1 MKRNE
6 FTKTCNRPAP
16 TEGLPE
22 SPELERAVLGALI
35 LEPDQ
40 LPDVAEIVEISAFV
54 DAKNGKI
61 YGEMLSM
68 LERGDKI
75 DLYTLSQRP
84 ELKDR
89 DMLRYFSELTSAVGS
104 GVNVLDHARQLA
116 DTETRRRLC
125 LFGYELA
132 ARAVSDPDGVV
143 RKKGQ
148 GRGVVDWATSEITAI
163 ADRVS
168 RPDDIAPL
176 SDVVRATLDDLERR
190 QQARQAGEC
199 IGIPTGLRRLDALTG
214 GWRGGQLVV
223 LAGRPGTGKSATML
237 HFARAAAASGVPLCL
252 FSLEMPSG
260 QLAGRMLVGS
270 SGVDSGAFRTGNVD
284 ASGWTKIETAGA
296 TLSTMPIFLND
307 SANITIGAI
316 RSQCKAMHRR
326 GKCGMVI
333 IDYLQLL
340 DTSTRNPNSTREREI
355 AAASR
360 AAKLLAKELNIP
372 VIMLSQLSRKVEE
385 RADKTPL
392 LSDLRE
398 SGAIEQDADMVAF
411 IDRPAMYGAQM
422 ITTTRYG
429 LISSEGVGVLHIA
442 KNREGAAG
450 RIYFRHNESL
460 TRITDYENTAADT
473 TGEAEPF

>member
-1 MKRNE
+1 MKRSE
-6 FTKTCNRPAP
+6 SIKTYNRPAP
-16 TEGLPE
+16 AEGLPE
-22 SPELERAVLGALI
+22 SPELERAILGALI
-35 LEPDQ
+35 LEPDK
-40 LPDVAEIVEISAFV
+40 LPDVAEIVENSAFV
-54 DAKNGKI
+54 GANNGKI
-61 YGEMLSM
+61 YDAMLSM

-75 DLYTLSQRP
+75 DFYTLSQRP

-143 RKKGQ
+143 
-148 GRGVVDWATSEITAI
+148 DWATSEITAI

-168 RPDDIAPL
+168 RPEDIAPL

-237 HFARAAAASGVPLCL
+237 HFARAAAASGVPVCI
-252 FSLEMPSG
+252 FSLEMPAG
-260 QLAGRMLVGS
+260 QLAGRMLVGG
-270 SGVDSGAFRTGNVD
+270 SGVDSQAFRVGSVDTTGW
-284 ASGWTKIETAGA
+284 SQLEQAGA
-296 TLSTMPIFLND
+296 ELSAIPVYLND
-307 SANITIGAI
+307 RANITIGAI

-326 GKCGMVI
+326 GRCGMVI

-340 DTSTRNPNSTREREI
+340 DTTTRNANSTREREI

-360 AAKLLAKELNIP
+360 SAKLLAKELDVP
-372 VIMLSQLSRKVEE
+372 VILLSQLSRKVEE

-398 SGAIEQDADMVAF
+398 SGAIEQDADMVLF
-411 IDRPAMYGAQM
+411 LDRPAMYGAQT
-422 ITTTRYG
+422 IDTNRYG
-429 LISSEGVGVLHIA
+429 LISSDGVGIMHVT
-442 KNREGAAG
+442 KNREGATG
-450 RIYFRHNESL
+450 RIYFRHNKSL
-460 TRITDYENTAADT
+460 TRITDYDSPATDAI
-473 TGEAEPF
+473 GEAGPF

>member
-1 MKRNE
+1 MKRSE
-6 FTKTCNRPAP
+6 SIKTYNRPAP
-16 TEGLPE
+16 AEGLPE
-22 SPELERAVLGALI
+22 SPELERAILAALI
-35 LEPDQ
+35 LEPDK
-40 LPDVAEIVEISAFV
+40 LPDVAEIVENSAFV
-54 DAKNGKI
+54 GANNGKI
-61 YGEMLSM
+61 YDAMLSM

-75 DLYTLSQRP
+75 DFYTLSQRP

-143 RKKGQ
+143 
-148 GRGVVDWATSEITAI
+148 DWATSEITAI

-168 RPDDIAPL
+168 RPEDIAPL

-237 HFARAAAASGVPLCL
+237 HFARAAAASGVPVCI
-252 FSLEMPSG
+252 FSLEMPAG
-260 QLAGRMLVGS
+260 QLAGRMLVGG
-270 SGVDSGAFRTGNVD
+270 SGVDSQAFRVGSVDTTGW
-284 ASGWTKIETAGA
+284 SQLEQAGA
-296 TLSTMPIFLND
+296 ELSAIPVYLND
-307 SANITIGAI
+307 RANITIGAI
-316 RSQCKAMHRR
+316 RSQCKAMTRR
-326 GKCGMVI
+326 GRCGMVI

-340 DTSTRNPNSTREREI
+340 DTASRNTNSTREREI

-360 AAKLLAKELNIP
+360 SAKLLAKELDVP
-372 VIMLSQLSRKVEE
+372 VILLSQLSRKVEE

-398 SGAIEQDADMVAF
+398 SGAIEQDADMVVF

-442 KNREGAAG
+442 KNREGATG

-460 TRITDYENTAADT
+460 TRITDYETTANISTDET
-473 TGEAEPF
+473 QF

>member
-104 GVNVLDHARQLA
+104 GVNMLDHARQLA

-125 LFGYELA
+125 IFGYELA

-143 RKKGQ
+143 
-148 GRGVVDWATSEITAI
+148 DWATSEISAI

-199 IGIPTGLRRLDALTG
+199 IGIPTGLQRLDALTG
-214 GWRGGQLVV
+214 GWRGGQLIV
-223 LAGRPGTGKSATML
+223 LAGRPGMGKSATML
-237 HFARAAAASGVPLCL
+237 HFARAAAASGVPVCI
-252 FSLEMPSG
+252 FSLEMPAG
-260 QLAGRMLVGS
+260 QLAGRMLVGG
-270 SGVDSGAFRTGNVD
+270 SGVDSQAFRVGSVDTTGW
-284 ASGWTKIETAGA
+284 SQLEQAGA
-296 TLSTMPIFLND
+296 ELSAIPVYLND
-307 SANITIGAI
+307 RANITIGAI

-326 GKCGMVI
+326 GRCGMVI

-360 AAKLLAKELNIP
+360 SAKLLAKELDVP
-372 VIMLSQLSRKVEE
+372 VILLSQLSRKVEE

-398 SGAIEQDADMVAF
+398 SGAIEQDADMVVF

-442 KNREGAAG
+442 KNREGATG

-460 TRITDYENTAADT
+460 TRITDYETTANISTDET
-473 TGEAEPF
+473 QF

>member
-75 DLYTLSQRP
+75 DFYTLSQRP

-143 RKKGQ
+143 
-148 GRGVVDWATSEITAI
+148 DWATSEITAI

-168 RPDDIAPL
+168 RPEDIAPL

-237 HFARAAAASGVPLCL
+237 HFARAAAASGVPVCI
-252 FSLEMPSG
+252 FSLEMPAG
-260 QLAGRMLVGS
+260 QLAGRMLVGG
-270 SGVDSGAFRTGNVD
+270 SGVDSQAFRVGSVDTTGW
-284 ASGWTKIETAGA
+284 SQLEQAGA
-296 TLSTMPIFLND
+296 ELSAIPVYLND
-307 SANITIGAI
+307 RPNITIGAI

-326 GKCGMVI
+326 GRCGMVI

-360 AAKLLAKELNIP
+360 SAKLLAKELDVP
-372 VIMLSQLSRKVEE
+372 VILLSQLSRKVEE

-398 SGAIEQDADMVAF
+398 SGAIEQDADMVLF
-411 IDRPAMYGAQM
+411 LDRPAMYGAQT
-422 ITTTRYG
+422 IDTNRYG
-429 LISSEGVGVLHIA
+429 LISSDGVGIMHVT
-442 KNREGAAG
+442 KNREGATG
-450 RIYFRHNESL
+450 RIYFRHNKSL
-460 TRITDYENTAADT
+460 TRITDYDSPATDAI
-473 TGEAEPF
+473 GEAGPF

>member
-1 MKRNE
+1 MKRSE
-6 FTKTCNRPAP
+6 SIKTYNRPAP
-16 TEGLPE
+16 AEGLPE
-22 SPELERAVLGALI
+22 SPELERAILGALI
-35 LEPDQ
+35 LEPDK
-40 LPDVAEIVEISAFV
+40 LPDVAEIVENSAFV
-54 DAKNGKI
+54 GANNGKI
-61 YGEMLSM
+61 YDAMLSM

-75 DLYTLSQRP
+75 DFYTLSQRP

-132 ARAVSDPDGVV
+132 ARAVSDPD
-143 RKKGQ
+143 
-148 GRGVVDWATSEITAI
+148 GVVDWATSEITAI

-237 HFARAAAASGVPLCL
+237 HFARAAAASGVPVCI
-252 FSLEMPSG
+252 FSLEMPAG
-260 QLAGRMLVGS
+260 QLAGRMLVGG
-270 SGVDSGAFRTGNVD
+270 SGVDSQAFRVGSVD
-284 ASGWTKIETAGA
+284 TTRWSQLEQAGA
-296 TLSTMPIFLND
+296 ELSAIPVYLND
-307 SANITIGAI
+307 RANITIGAI

-326 GKCGMVI
+326 GRCGMVI

-360 AAKLLAKELNIP
+360 SAKLLAKELDVP
-372 VIMLSQLSRKVEE
+372 VILLSQLSRKVEE

-398 SGAIEQDADMVAF
+398 SGAIEQDADMVVF

-442 KNREGAAG
+442 KNREGATG

-460 TRITDYENTAADT
+460 TRITDYETTANISTDET
-473 TGEAEPF
+473 QF

>member
-1 MKRNE
+1 MKRSE
-6 FTKTCNRPAP
+6 SIKTYNRPAP
-16 TEGLPE
+16 AEGLPE
-22 SPELERAVLGALI
+22 SPELERAILGALI
-35 LEPDQ
+35 LEPDK
-40 LPDVAEIVEISAFV
+40 LPDVAEIVENSAFV
-54 DAKNGKI
+54 GANNGKI
-61 YGEMLSM
+61 YDAMLSM

-75 DLYTLSQRP
+75 DFYTLSQRP

-143 RKKGQ
+143 
-148 GRGVVDWATSEITAI
+148 DWATSEITAI

-168 RPDDIAPL
+168 RPEDIAPL

-237 HFARAAAASGVPLCL
+237 HFARAAAASGVPVCI
-252 FSLEMPSG
+252 FSLEMPAG
-260 QLAGRMLVGS
+260 QLAGRMLVGG
-270 SGVDSGAFRTGNVD
+270 SGVDSQAFRVGSVDTTGW
-284 ASGWTKIETAGA
+284 SQLEQAGA
-296 TLSTMPIFLND
+296 ELSAIPVYLND
-307 SANITIGAI
+307 RANITIGAI

-326 GKCGMVI
+326 GRCGMVI

-360 AAKLLAKELNIP
+360 SAKLLAKELDVP
-372 VIMLSQLSRKVEE
+372 VILLSQLSRKVEE

-398 SGAIEQDADMVAF
+398 SGAIEQDADMVVF
-411 IDRPAMYGAQM
+411 IDRPVMYGAQM

-429 LISSEGVGVLHIA
+429 LISSEGVGVLHVA
-442 KNREGAAG
+442 KNREGATG

-460 TRITDYENTAADT
+460 TRIADYDSPATDVAEV
-473 TGEAEPF
+473 AEPF

>member
-1 MKRNE
+1 MKRE
-6 FTKTCNRPAP
+6 KQTSYNRPAP
-16 TEGLPE
+16 VEGLPE

-35 LEPDQ
+35 LEPGQ
-40 LPDVAEIVEISAFV
+40 LPDLMEIIGISAFS
-54 DAKNGKI
+54 DPNNGKI

-84 ELKDR
+84 ELKGR
-89 DMLRYFSELTSAVGS
+89 DMLRYLSELTSVVGS
-104 GVNVLDHARQLA
+104 GANMLDHARQLA

-143 RKKGQ
+143 
-148 GRGVVDWATSEITAI
+148 DWATSAITAI

-199 IGIPTGLRRLDALTG
+199 IGIPTGLQRLDALTG

-237 HFARAAAASGVPLCL
+237 HFARAAAASGVPVCV
-252 FSLEMPSG
+252 FSLEMPAG
-260 QLAGRMLVGS
+260 QLAGRMLVGG
-270 SGVDSGAFRTGNVD
+270 SGVDSQAFRVGSVD
-284 ASGWTKIETAGA
+284 TAGWSQLEQA
-296 TLSTMPIFLND
+296 GAELSAIPVYLND
-307 SANITIGAI
+307 RANITIGAI

-326 GKCGMVI
+326 GKCGMVV

-360 AAKLLAKELNIP
+360 SAKLLAKELDVP
-372 VIMLSQLSRKVEE
+372 VILLSQLSRDIEK

-411 IDRPAMYGAQM
+411 IDRPAMYAAQM

-429 LISSEGVGVLHIA
+429 LISSEGVGVLHIT
-442 KNREGAAG
+442 KNREGATG

>member
-1 MKRNE
+1 MKRSE
-6 FTKTCNRPAP
+6 SIKTYNRPAP
-16 TEGLPE
+16 AEGLPE
-22 SPELERAVLGALI
+22 SPELERAILGALI
-35 LEPDQ
+35 LEPDK
-40 LPDVAEIVEISAFV
+40 LPDVAEIVENSAFV
-54 DAKNGKI
+54 GANNGKI
-61 YGEMLSM
+61 YDAMLSM

-75 DLYTLSQRP
+75 DFYTLSQRP

-143 RKKGQ
+143 
-148 GRGVVDWATSEITAI
+148 DWATSEITAI

-168 RPDDIAPL
+168 RPEDIAPL

-237 HFARAAAASGVPLCL
+237 HFARAAAASGVPVCT
-252 FSLEMPSG
+252 FSLEMPAG
-260 QLAGRMLVGS
+260 QLAGRMLVGG
-270 SGVDSGAFRTGNVD
+270 SGVDSQAFRVGSVDTTGW
-284 ASGWTKIETAGA
+284 SQLEQAGA
-296 TLSTMPIFLND
+296 ELSAIPVYLND
-307 SANITIGAI
+307 RANITIGAI

-326 GKCGMVI
+326 GRCGMVI

-360 AAKLLAKELNIP
+360 SAKLLAKELDVP
-372 VIMLSQLSRKVEE
+372 VILLSQLSRKVEE

-398 SGAIEQDADMVAF
+398 SGAIEQDADMVVF

-429 LISSEGVGVLHIA
+429 LISSEGVGVLYIA
-442 KNREGAAG
+442 KNREGATG

-460 TRITDYENTAADT
+460 TRITDYETTANISTDET
-473 TGEAEPF
+473 QF

>member
-143 RKKGQ
+143 
-148 GRGVVDWATSEITAI
+148 DWATSEITAI

-176 SDVVRATLDDLERR
+176 SDVVRATLDDLER
-190 QQARQAGEC
+190 
-199 IGIPTGLRRLDALTG
+199 
-214 GWRGGQLVV
+214 
-223 LAGRPGTGKSATML
+223 
-237 HFARAAAASGVPLCL
+237 
-252 FSLEMPSG
+252 
-260 QLAGRMLVGS
+260 
-270 SGVDSGAFRTGNVD
+270 
-284 ASGWTKIETAGA
+284 
-296 TLSTMPIFLND
+296 
-307 SANITIGAI
+307 
-316 RSQCKAMHRR
+316 
-326 GKCGMVI
+326 
-333 IDYLQLL
+333 
-340 DTSTRNPNSTREREI
+340 
-355 AAASR
+355 
-360 AAKLLAKELNIP
+360 
-372 VIMLSQLSRKVEE
+372 
-385 RADKTPL
+385 
-392 LSDLRE
+392 
-398 SGAIEQDADMVAF
+398 
-411 IDRPAMYGAQM
+411 
-422 ITTTRYG
+422 
-429 LISSEGVGVLHIA
+429 
-442 KNREGAAG
+442 
-450 RIYFRHNESL
+450 
-460 TRITDYENTAADT
+460 
-473 TGEAEPF
+473 